1 MDGYALVNALLQKKS
16 KTFEDYALLEVL
28 PTVETYSS
36 KSRRTAAE
44 GRRALLIKANDTD
57 ILVIAVSTLPVLQ
70 ELGLEKLYSS
80 PWPLHLQWVQKRLGG
95 CYSSMLLAAAM
106 WCQTGFFL
114 WSYSMNVCQ
123 WHVTTN
129 GGTVTLWGEIIDFLG
144 AATSEINLLIL
155 K

>member
-1 MDGYALVNALLQKKS
+1 MASNSSEIYADPRKLPDTYPETDIIIMDGYALVNALLQKKS

-36 KSRRTAAE
+36 KYRRTAAE

-80 PWPLHLQWVQKRLGG
+80 P
-95 CYSSMLLAAAM
+95 
-106 WCQTGFFL
+106 
-114 WSYSMNVCQ
+114 
-123 WHVTTN
+123 
-129 GGTVTLWGEIIDFLG
+129 
-144 AATSEINLLIL
+144 
-155 K
+155 